1 MQPPV
6 VREETAT
13 PELTGM
19 VDVLRRM
26 IHQLHP
32 PSVYPKYTLF
42 QQRATPTQKE
52 YWADI
57 HLIGLA
63 PDDARPCF
71 FQGRSMAT
79 PALAYQMAAWEAI
92 PRIRHS
98 HVPAVGCPALT
109 FFPSR
114 HPTHST
120 PKFDLAKQERDP
132 AITPLMYLLAA
143 QHSLLCEVLNELA
156 IHRKALSRLHDSIE
170 HPDSDHLTLAL
181 SAPSLTPVKE
191 AATVLDAPL
200 DSFRPRHRLQ
210 TMKPKR
216 HPGKPREEEGSTSRT
231 TPKRPASEA
240 IDLN

>member
-1 MQPPV
+1 MQSPV

-79 PALAYQMAAWEAI
+79 PALALQMAAWEAI

-114 HPTHST
+114 NPAHST
-120 PKFDLAKQERDP
+120 IKFDLARQERDP
-132 AITPLMYLLAA
+132 AISPLMYLLTA
-143 QHSLLCEVLNELA
+143 QHSLLCEVLDELV
-156 IHRKALSRLHDSIE
+156 IHRKALSRLHDSFE
-170 HPDSDHLTLAL
+170 QPVNDHLTLAIP
-181 SAPSLTPVKE
+181 AASLTPVKE
-191 AATVLDAPL
+191 AAMVLDAPL
-200 DSFRPRHRLQ
+200 DPFQPRHRLQ
-210 TMKPKR
+210 TMSKSKHHPDRPRKEVGSSSRSKR
-216 HPGKPREEEGSTSRT
+216 SANKT
-231 TPKRPASEA
+231 
-240 IDLN
+240 INLN